1 MAGLQPLVNKSSAGA
16 ARTETADA
24 DMRKNY
30 TQSGNRNNSLKTSE
44 VRQSLKMGKRRA
56 NSNHVEKK
64 MNLDKFLSVV
74 QNSQRAN
81 YTPSSQLNNKLITG

>member
-30 TQSGNRNNSLKTSE
+30 T
-44 VRQSLKMGKRRA
+44 
-56 NSNHVEKK
+56 
-64 MNLDKFLSVV
+64 
-74 QNSQRAN
+74 
-81 YTPSSQLNNKLITG
+81 